1 MTGQLAGP
9 GYGSADYWVEHV
21 RRPVR
26 FVDGVRLAE
35 SLGAGVFVEVGPGAA
50 LTAAVEQS
58 LATEPAASVVTMAK
72 DRPEVDSLLGAPGSC
87 SPPAWT
93 WTGPRRSPAWPPT
106 GSTCR
111 RMPFSGAG
119 FGCRPSRWARGT
131 CAGLGLIGAE
141 HALLGAVVE
150 RPDSGGVVLTGRL
163 STAAQPWLADHAVT
177 GMVLFPGAGFVELT
191 LRAGDEVGCPVIE
204 ELTLSAPL
212 LVPATGGMRVQV
224 VVDAAGE
231 SGSRAVAVYSQAGSE
246 WMLHAQG
253 VLSAARPRRQRICR
267 CGRRSA
273 PRRWM

>member
-1 MTGQLAGP
+1 M
-9 GYGSADYWVEHV
+9 

-58 LATEPAASVVTMAK
+58 LATEPAVSAVSMAK
-72 DRPEVDSLLGAPGSC
+72 DRPEVDSLLLAAGQLFAAGVDVDWAAAFAGLAAHRVDLPTYAFQRRRFWLPTESV
-87 SPPAWT
+87 
-93 WTGPRRSPAWPPT
+93 GPRDIAS
-106 GSTCR
+106 
-111 RMPFSGAG
+111 
-119 FGCRPSRWARGT
+119 
-131 CAGLGLIGAE
+131 LGLAGAE

-177 GMVLFPGAGFVELT
+177 GTVLFPGAGFVELT

-212 LVPATGGMRVQV
+212 PLPNTGAVHVQV
-224 VVDAAGE
+224 VVDAAGAE
-231 SGSRAVAVYSQAGSE
+231 RIPRPSRCIREPPNGFGVGVACRGRVERGPTRARRGSAVWPPV
-246 WMLHAQG
+246 
-253 VLSAARPRRQRICR
+253 
-267 CGRRSA
+267 GRR
-273 PRRWM
+273 RRSM